1 MFKFGRGSMKLPK
14 NKKFNYTPRHYEGK
28 VIDNPYDFDSIIKKD
43 RDAVSYNDLR
53 AHWSEAR
60 QNSRHRGNRNFNIRI
75 MIIVLVLL
83 LLFMYIIDFDLS
95 IFRKK

>member
-1 MFKFGRGSMKLPK
+1 MIKFGRGQFKLPK

-28 VIDNPYDFDSIIKKD
+28 KIDNLYDFDSLIRKD

-60 QNSRHRGNRNFNIRI
+60 TNSRHKGNRQFNLRI
-75 MIIVLVLL
+75 LIIVLVLL

-95 IFRKK
+95 IFKKQ

>member
-1 MFKFGRGSMKLPK
+1 MLKFGRGSLKLPK

-28 VIDNPYDFDSIIKKD
+28 KINNPYDFDSIIQKD

-60 QNSRHRGNRNFNIRI
+60 TNSRHRGNKNFNIKI
-75 MIIVLVLL
+75 LVIVLVLIL
-83 LLFMYIIDFDLS
+83 IFMFIIDFDLS
-95 IFRKK
+95 IFKKQ